1 MGCYCGSKLL
11 HIKCIYTWL
20 DVAHLCPLFIGYIG
34 YFQFSETCFQF
45 SPKSQNLCSCGSS
58 LLDLKLGHLSAKQLG
73 IFRQNRLKKE
83 ELPEVEQ
90 GTLPS
95 VLVGGSA
102 RPGGVCQGQ
111 HMRLCLPG
119 EEGELWRRP
128 EGLHGRASQSA
139 ERWLLARPCVP
150 GAPGPAQGSSTDTP
164 LPLGSLGLPWLGKNP
179 IFSMCFV
186 TKGFVLRRFGSERRT
201 GLFAGC
207 RQTEDEAKRR
217 SGGSCRDTGADTRH
231 PPSGLWCVW
240 SVPREG
246 PARPFKPPASSHC
259 KYTTLLQLKKR
270 KRRFSLAQ
278 RALLLLSSYIK

>member
-11 HIKCIYTWL
+11 HIKCICTWL

-128 EGLHGRASQSA
+128 EGAARPSIA
-139 ERWLLARPCVP
+139 ER
-150 GAPGPAQGSSTDTP
+150 
-164 LPLGSLGLPWLGKNP
+164 
-179 IFSMCFV
+179 
-186 TKGFVLRRFGSERRT
+186 
-201 GLFAGC
+201 
-207 RQTEDEAKRR
+207 
-217 SGGSCRDTGADTRH
+217 
-231 PPSGLWCVW
+231 
-240 SVPREG
+240 
-246 PARPFKPPASSHC
+246 
-259 KYTTLLQLKKR
+259 
-270 KRRFSLAQ
+270 
-278 RALLLLSSYIK
+278 